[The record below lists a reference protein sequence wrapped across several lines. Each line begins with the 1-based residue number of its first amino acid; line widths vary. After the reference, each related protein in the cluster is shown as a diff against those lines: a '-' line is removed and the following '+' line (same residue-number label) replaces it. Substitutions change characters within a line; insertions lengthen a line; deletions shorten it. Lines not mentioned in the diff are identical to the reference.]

1 MASIDMRPACFLC
14 ALVVTGC
21 ASAPVEA
28 DKIKPPAGYLMMT
41 PCKLPAIP
49 SDEGNPAVRAAYYAQ
64 MRSCHGRTADQ
75 VTGLQRYVRR
85 VRGS

>member
-1 MASIDMRPACFLC
+1 
-14 ALVVTGC
+14 
-21 ASAPVEA
+21 
-28 DKIKPPAGYLMMT
+28 MMT